1 MRIATSCVVAALA
14 ISIAAPMTANAQS
27 AEAEVLFREG
37 QRLMKE
43 EQYAEACEKF
53 EASERVEPASGTE
66 LNLALCREKNGQTA
80 SAWAMYLKAAASAKK
95 SKNEDRAAE
104 AKERANKLADELVY
118 LTIEVPG
125 DVVVDGLVIKRNKT
139 VIDRGLWDQKVPVDP
154 DEYTI
159 SAEAPGYRKWSS
171 TVTVKTKDKV
181 VEIPVLD
188 KRRSQPGDRDVSEPH
203 DGDERPRL
211 GHGQKYRTE
220 AIALALV
227 GGGGLVLGTTI
238 GLYARNQEEQSDLL
252 CPNIQ
257 CSDPEGVSLNKR
269 ARSAAVAA
277 NVSWALGGAALIAA
291 GIVWYVGRPTA
302 VTVAPVANEDG
313 AGVTVGGRF

>member
-1 MRIATSCVVAALA
+1 MRIASSCVVAALA
-14 ISIAAPMTANAQS
+14 MSIAAPLTATAQTP
-27 AEAEVLFREG
+27 EAEVLFREG

-43 EQYAEACEKF
+43 EQYPEACEKF
-53 EASERVEPASGTE
+53 EASERIEPASGTE

-159 SAEAPGYRKWSS
+159 SAEAPGYKKWSD
-171 TVTVKTKDKV
+171 TVAVKTKSKV

-188 KRRSQPGDRDVSEPH
+188 KRKGSPDDRETKRPDEAPQAPGR
-203 DGDERPRL
+203 
-211 GHGQKYRTE
+211 QKYRTE
-220 AIALALV
+220 ALTLAV
-227 GGGGLVLGTTI
+227 IGGGALVLGTGI

-252 CPNIQ
+252 CPNVQ
-257 CSDPEGVSLNKR
+257 CSDPEGVALNQR
-269 ARSAAVAA
+269 ARSAAVAT

-302 VTVAPVANEDG
+302 VTIAPVANEDG
-313 AGVTVGGRF
+313 GGVTLGGRF

>member
-1 MRIATSCVVAALA
+1 MRTASSCVIAALA
-14 ISIAAPMTANAQS
+14 MSVAAPANAQTP
-27 AEAEVLFREG
+27 EAEVLFREG

-53 EASERVEPASGTE
+53 EASERIEPASGTE

-95 SKNEDRAAE
+95 SKNEDRASE
-104 AKERANKLADELVY
+104 AKERAAKVAEQLVY

-125 DVVVDGLVIKRNKT
+125 DVEVEGLVIKRNKT

-159 SAEAPGYRKWSS
+159 SAEAPGYKKWTD
-171 TVTVKTKDKV
+171 TVTVKTKSKV

-188 KRRSQPGDRDVSEPH
+188 KRKTSPNENNIPP
-203 DGDERPRL
+203 DGDERPPKTV
-211 GHGQKYRTE
+211 HVQKYRKQ
-220 AIALALV
+220 AITLAV
-227 GGGGLVLGTTI
+227 IGGGGLVLGTGI

-252 CPNIQ
+252 CPDIQ
-257 CSDPEGVSLNKR
+257 CSDPDGVALNKR
-269 ARSAAVAA
+269 ARSAAMAA
-277 NVSWALGGAALIAA
+277 NISWALGGAALIAA
-291 GIVWYVGRPTA
+291 GIVWYVGQSDH
-302 VTVAPVANEDG
+302 VSVAPVVDDDG